1 MGEKEEKCRR
11 RLSTNS
17 QDVGGGGLCW
27 LVNGEGAG
35 PRHGAKDVLAVLTP
49 PVIVVGSPVK

>member
-1 MGEKEEKCRR
+1 MQKTTKHQLTGCW
-11 RLSTNS
+11 
-17 QDVGGGGLCW
+17 GGGLCW